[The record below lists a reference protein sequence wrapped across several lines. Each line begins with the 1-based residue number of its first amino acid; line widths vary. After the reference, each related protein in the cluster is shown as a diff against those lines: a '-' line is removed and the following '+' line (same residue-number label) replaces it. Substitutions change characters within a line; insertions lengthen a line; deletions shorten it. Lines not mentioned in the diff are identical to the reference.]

1 MCVGVV
7 QERAG
12 ETGLGRNEESEPGV
26 GWGRV
31 VEEAVV
37 GEGAAEKMV

>member
-1 MCVGVV
+1 MQGVGGAVGPVGAEGGRLVCVGMV

-26 GWGRV
+26 G
-31 VEEAVV
+31 
-37 GEGAAEKMV
+37 